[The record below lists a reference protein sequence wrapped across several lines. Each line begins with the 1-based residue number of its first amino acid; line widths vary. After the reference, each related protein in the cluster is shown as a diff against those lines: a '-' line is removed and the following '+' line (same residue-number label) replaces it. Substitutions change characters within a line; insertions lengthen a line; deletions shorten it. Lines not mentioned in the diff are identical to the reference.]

1 MACDVQEL
9 ISTNP
14 CLSTL
19 NDYSLEVLRT
29 AQLCALYNN
38 LNDGTPLTCDI
49 QELLSESSCFYGLS
63 EHDLKVLQ
71 ASLLCQIFELL

>member
-1 MACDVQEL
+1 MACDVSTL
-9 ISTNP
+9 IETNP
-14 CLSTL
+14 CIAELD
-19 NDYSLEVLRT
+19 DYKLEILKT

-49 QELLSESSCFYGLS
+49 QELLTESACFYGLS
-63 EHDLKVLQ
+63 EHTLKVLQ